1 QELKVNQGEDFILNV
16 KTQGKIIPEQV
27 MIVLGTES
35 YYLENVGVGE
45 FQYRFAKPAKDVNF
59 YIQAN
64 QVSSQDFVLQVVEV
78 PVIANF
84 EMQFVF
90 PSYLGRK
97 PETIKGTGN
106 AIIPEGTK
114 VEWKVN
120 AQTTD
125 VIEWISDDNSNEF
138 KKENKQFIFA
148 KNIFENTDY
157 QILTSNKN
165 KKHHEKL
172 QYKLNVIKDNFP
184 SILVNSIPD
193 SLG

>member
-1 QELKVNQGEDFILNV
+1 
-16 KTQGKIIPEQV
+16 
-27 MIVLGTES
+27 TE
-35 YYLENVGVGE
+35 
-45 FQYRFAKPAKDVNF
+45 F

-64 QVSSQDFVLQVVEV
+64 QVSSSNYTLEVVEV

-97 PETIKGTGN
+97 PETIKRTGN

-138 KKENKQFIFA
+138 KKENKKIIFA

-157 QILTSNKN
+157 QILNYN
-165 KKHHEKL
+165 KKKKHPA
-172 QYKLNVIKDNFP
+172 Q
-184 SILVNSIPD
+184 
-193 SLG
+193 